1 MVLPILGSPGGAI
14 AAKGI
19 ASAVGGFVSKFG
31 PSLLNFGANLFGG
44 GGDRS
49 NLERHAILRR
59 VRDANEAGIHPLF
72 ALGASVGASPTFSTG
87 SSLGDGL
94 RAGAELFRDIRSQE
108 EAKTAAGIDA
118 EERALT
124 RRLVEAQIRGANASA
139 ARDEVAAQ
147 VALSEAALQEQA
159 AQAQLRDRIAA
170 RLDDVIPQWTGA
182 FGTFPKPPTRLM
194 RPVRVGN
201 KTVLIPDQDIAET
214 GELLGAG
221 ATAGGVGSSVWD
233 SIRNFWQEAQRNR
246 AARTRKSRRRGATGS
261 W

>member
-1 MVLPILGSPGGAI
+1 MVMPILGSPGGAI
-14 AAKGI
+14 AAKSI
-19 ASAVGGFVSKFG
+19 ASAVGSFASKFG
-31 PSLLNFGANLFGG
+31 PSLLNFGANLFGS

-87 SSLGDGL
+87 SALSDGL
-94 RAGAELFRDIRSQE
+94 RAGGELFRDIRAES
-108 EAKTAAGIDA
+108 EAKSAAGVDA
-118 EERALT
+118 EDRALT

-147 VALSEAALQEQA
+147 VALSESAVQAQA

-170 RLDDVIPQWTGA
+170 RLDDEMVYRPEIFGQKIP
-182 FGTFPKPPTRLM
+182 PLM
-194 RPVRVGN
+194 IPVRVG
-201 KTVLIPDQDIAET
+201 KQILMIPDQNLAET
-214 GELLGAG
+214 GEVLGAG
-221 ATAGGVGSSVWD
+221 ATVGGVASSLWDTVRSWFRPFGS
-233 SIRNFWQEAQRNR
+233 RRRPEKR
-246 AARTRKSRRRGATGS
+246 RRRGASGS